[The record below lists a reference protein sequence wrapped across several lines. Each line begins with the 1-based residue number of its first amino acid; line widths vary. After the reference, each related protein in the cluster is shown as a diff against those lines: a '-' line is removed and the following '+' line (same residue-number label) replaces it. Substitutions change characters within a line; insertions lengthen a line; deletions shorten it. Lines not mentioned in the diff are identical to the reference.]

1 MPNILL
7 VAASSVPETQV
18 SEKIS
23 VKAEDGEGE
32 EVYNPENDQASIEE
46 EEALVPEVLDELPD
60 DSQMVA
66 GLTSPIEELPKKS
79 YASIVSILLK

>member
-18 SEKIS
+18 SEKTS